1 MMSSIVP
8 PLVPYR
14 YIDSQYL
21 KMWGGGGLTALGEGY
36 SRVGWDD
43 NNKTES
49 HHYSFSAL
57 KNELLKTAINL
68 S

>member
-1 MMSSIVP
+1 MHDDIIYYPSLSSLSINRFSIFKDVE
-8 PLVPYR
+8 
-14 YIDSQYL
+14 
-21 KMWGGGGLTALGEGY
+21 GGGGY

-43 NNKTES
+43 NNKTKS

-57 KNELLKTAINL
+57 KNELLKTAIKL

>member
-1 MMSSIVP
+1 MHDDVIHYPSLSSPSINRFSIFKDV
-8 PLVPYR
+8 
-14 YIDSQYL
+14 
-21 KMWGGGGLTALGEGY
+21 GGGGGY

>member
-1 MMSSIVP
+1 MMTSSIIP

-21 KMWGGGGLTALGEGY
+21 KTWGELTALGEGD

-43 NNKTES
+43 NNKTKS

>member
-1 MMSSIVP
+1 MHDDIIYYPSLSSLSINRFSIFKDVE
-8 PLVPYR
+8 
-14 YIDSQYL
+14 
-21 KMWGGGGLTALGEGY
+21 GGY

-43 NNKTES
+43 NNKTKS
-49 HHYSFSAL
+49 NHYSFSAL